1 MLNRRSLRIK
11 GMQAIFAYH
20 TAREAEFNI
29 CKKEA
34 EDNFLFDLNSM
45 EEQDK
50 EELAKD
56 REQTGKAFH
65 ALIHKGADAIPE
77 DTKPEIVKVIKAQ
90 QQSYLNRLVAN
101 KEHFKKRLLS
111 GINSIYDDYIKFL
124 YIVVEIQELIGLEK
138 RKKNNTH
145 DNFAKN
151 LVINRLKGFEALEA
165 ERIRKNVAWDTDL
178 IRAWYKEY
186 IKPQEFFVEY
196 DNLAK
201 ATLEDDQEF
210 VQTLYKSIIFKNENV
225 NDYFEAL
232 DLGWSENKPIL
243 KSMVLKTA
251 KSIETEESEP
261 ILMELSKNWDEDLLF
276 LKELYDLAIDREEE
290 YENLIEEKS
299 KNWEIDRVALTDR
312 IILEMAIGEMIHFT
326 SIPVK
331 VTINEYIELSK
342 LYSTPKSK
350 QFVNGLLDV
359 LSVELQKDGQIKK
372 SGRGLLD
379 NK

>member
-11 GMQAIFAYH
+11 GMQSIFAYH
-20 TAREAEFNI
+20 TAREADFNI
-29 CKKEA
+29 CKQEA
-34 EDNFLFDLNSM
+34 QDNFLYDMDSM
-45 EEQDK
+45 EDQDK

-56 REQTGKAFH
+56 REQTGKAFE
-65 ALIHKGADAIPE
+65 ALIRKDADAIPE
-77 DTKPEIVKVIKAQ
+77 DSKPEIVKVINEQKNA
-90 QQSYLNRLVAN
+90 YLNKLALN
-101 KEHFKKRLLS
+101 KDHFKKRLLS
-111 GINSIYDDYIKFL
+111 GITSIYDDYIKFL
-124 YIVVEIQELIGLEK
+124 YLVIEIQELIAIEK

-151 LVINRLKGFEALEA
+151 IVINKLKGFEALEE

-178 IRAWYKEY
+178 VRAWYKEY
-186 IKPQEFFVEY
+186 IKPQDFFIEY

-201 ATLEDDQEF
+201 ATLEDDQQF
-210 VQTLYKSIIFKNENV
+210 VQTMYKTIIFKHDNI

-243 KSMVLKTA
+243 KSMVIKTA

-261 ILMELSKNWDEDLLF
+261 LLMELSKNWEEDLLF
-276 LKELYDLAIDREEE
+276 LKELYDLAIDQEEK
-290 YENLIEEKS
+290 YESLIEEKS